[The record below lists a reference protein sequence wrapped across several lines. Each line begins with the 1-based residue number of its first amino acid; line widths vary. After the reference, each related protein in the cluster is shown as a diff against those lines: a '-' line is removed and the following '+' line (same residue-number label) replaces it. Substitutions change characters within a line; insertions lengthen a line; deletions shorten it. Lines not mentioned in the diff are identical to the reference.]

1 MKTIRL
7 LFIGAMMLLGNM
19 TLSAQNADKLYEE
32 GKALYDAKKYELAFQ
47 KLMPAAEKGHK
58 KAQYRI
64 GRCFDKGNGVEESNK
79 KAFAWYQKSAEQGY
93 AKAQLQLGR
102 CYMKGK
108 GTTADQNK
116 AKTWLKR
123 AIKNPK
129 GGDKV
134 LANLKE
140 DIAKGDEEA
149 KQLLKMAQEK

>member
-1 MKTIRL
+1 MIRL
-7 LFIGAMMLLGNM
+7 LLIGVVMLLGNM
-19 TLSAQNADKLYEE
+19 SISAQNIDKLYEE
-32 GKALYDAKKYELAFQ
+32 GKALYDAKKYEQAYA

-64 GRCFDKGNGVEESNK
+64 ARCFDKGNGVEESNK
-79 KAFAWYQKSAEQGY
+79 KAFTWYQKSAEQGY
-93 AKAQLQLGR
+93 AKAQMQLGR

-108 GTTADQNK
+108 GTTADEAK

-134 LANLKE
+134 LAKLKE
-140 DIAKGDEEA
+140 DSAKGDEDA
-149 KQLLKMAQEK
+149 KKILKLIK